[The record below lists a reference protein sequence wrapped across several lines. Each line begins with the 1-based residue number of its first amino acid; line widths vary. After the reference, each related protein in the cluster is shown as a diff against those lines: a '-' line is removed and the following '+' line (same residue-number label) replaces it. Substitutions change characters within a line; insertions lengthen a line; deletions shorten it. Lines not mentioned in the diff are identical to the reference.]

1 MYCNETMQTYSND
14 ALHRGIRSGLLDFD
28 PDDQTNLAPTL
39 VLNEH
44 NGGEKVLS
52 YVLNSIE
59 QCIHF
64 RFAVAFI
71 TTSGVACI
79 HQTLKDAVARG
90 CTGEILVSQYL
101 NFSDPLAIDRLRQF
115 RGVNV
120 RFTNEDDFHGKLYF
134 FAFKNFSRLLL
145 GSSNLTQAALG
156 KNTEINLNLSIS
168 NTSGLHQQ
176 VSTNLDNWIKNTHPI
191 NDAELASYA
200 ETWKQQRDLRLPSKL
215 LAPISKEPS
224 HFVAIKANS
233 MQIEALKKMQEVRD
247 SGNQRTLV
255 ISATGTGKTVL
266 SALDVKNFGAKRLL
280 FVVHRLNIAK
290 KAMLEYRKVFGASK
304 TMGLYSGNDT
314 SGLNADF
321 VFATVQTIKS
331 DHHLSRFNPE
341 TFDYIIIDESHHAGA
356 LTYQK
361 ILSHFQP
368 KFLLGMTATPERTD
382 GFNIFELFDYS
393 IAYEIRLHDALKANL
408 LAPFHYFGVSD
419 ITLDGVAL
427 GDKAQ
432 FNKLISPLRVNHI
445 IKALKEYGCSDG
457 VPRGLVFCSKVEEAN
472 QLAQL
477 FNEANIN
484 SVSLSGINSET
495 EREAAIQQLESQD
508 PANRISYIF
517 TVDIFNEGID
527 IPSVNQVVM
536 LRPTKSAIIFVQQL
550 GRGLRKTDS
559 KEYLTVID
567 FIGNY
572 ESNFLVPAA
581 LFGDASFN
589 KDKLRRLMAA
599 GSNLMPGESSIS
611 FDRIAKERIFNSISK
626 AKVDGRRDLAS
637 DYDLLKF
644 RIGRHPKMLDF
655 LNQNQRDP
663 YQYVKEYGSLLAY
676 RLKLEKEMEHQVD
689 PNLLKLL
696 SYLSEFVFDGIRLEE
711 SIVLMQLQSDLLDV
725 TYETVKDEI
734 EDRFGYRP
742 TDPTVSSALHSLN
755 LKFITEVV
763 NSKHTS
769 IADRWGYSIIQNEG
783 SKIFCGNTLK
793 VLLEDKLTKEYI
805 IDAALYSIKKFTE
818 DFKLQDFI
826 DGFKRGSQYS
836 RRDVFRI
843 LRWSTNPIPL
853 NISGYKVSSDKKQCP
868 AFIIY
873 NKDASISS
881 TTKYED
887 YFETPSIL
895 IWMSKN
901 KRKIDSPDV
910 VDISNQSSNQMR
922 IPVFVKKNKD
932 EDLSFYLGDG
942 EVIVDRF
949 KESTMKSKTG
959 LAVSVVQMP
968 LKLDK
973 PITADLFKYITD
985 PPL

>member
-1 MYCNETMQTYSND
+1 MQTYSND
-14 ALHRGIRSGLLDFD
+14 ALHRGIRSGLLNFD

-44 NGGEKVLS
+44 NGGQKVLS

-101 NFSDPLAIDRLRQF
+101 NFSDPLAIERLRQF

-176 VSTNLDNWIKNTHPI
+176 VSTNLDNWIKNTQPI

-215 LAPISKEPS
+215 LAPIFKEPS

-233 MQIEALKKMQEVRD
+233 MQIEALKKLQEVRD
-247 SGNQRTLV
+247 NGYQRTLV

-321 VFATVQTIKS
+321 IFATVQTIKS
-331 DHHLSRFNPE
+331 DHHLSRFDPE

-361 ILSHFQP
+361 ILGHFRP

-484 SVSLSGINSET
+484 SVSLSGINSEA

-536 LRPTKSAIIFVQQL
+536 LRPTESAIIFVQQL
-550 GRGLRKTDS
+550 GRGLRKTDL

-626 AKVDGRRDLAS
+626 AKVDGRKALVS
-637 DYDLLKF
+637 DYELLKF
-644 RIGRHPKMLDF
+644 RLGRHPKMLDF

-663 YQYVKEYGSLLAY
+663 FQYVKNYGSLLNY
-676 RLKLEKEMEHQVD
+676 RLTLDSKNHVA
-689 PNLLKLL
+689 PILLKLL
-696 SYLSEFVFDGIRLEE
+696 RYLSEFVFDGIRPEE
-711 SIVLMQLQSDLLDV
+711 SIIFLQLQNGSVDV
-725 TYETVKDEI
+725 TYKTIKDDVEN
-734 EDRFGYRP
+734 RFGYRP
-742 TDPTVSSALHSLN
+742 TDATITSALHSLN

-763 NSKHTS
+763 NGKHTS
-769 IADRWGYSIIQNEG
+769 IADRWGYSIIHSEG
-783 SKIFCGNTLK
+783 SKIFCGDTLK
-793 VLLEDKLTKEYI
+793 VLLEDKLTDEYL
-805 IDAALYSIKKFTE
+805 IDAAEYSIEKFIE
-818 DFKLQDFI
+818 DFRLEDFV
-826 DGFKRGSQYS
+826 DGFKRGSKYS

-843 LRWSTNPIPL
+843 LRWSQNP
-853 NISGYKVSSDKKQCP
+853 NAQNVGGYIVSSDKTQCP
-868 AFIIY
+868 IFVNY
-873 NKDASISS
+873 HKDESITD

-887 YFETPSIL
+887 YFESTSSL
-895 IWMSKN
+895 IYMSKN
-901 KRKIDSPDV
+901 RRTLSSPDV
-910 VDISNQSSNQMR
+910 KAISNQIVNNMR
-922 IPVFVKKNKD
+922 IPIFVKKSND
-932 EDLSFYLGDG
+932 EGFSFYFLGDG
-942 EVIVDRF
+942 SAQADRF
-949 KESTMKSKTG
+949 VETTMATDSNSV
-959 LAVSVVQMP
+959 VSVVQMT

-973 PITADLFKYITD
+973 PITVDLFKYITD
-985 PPL
+985 PPSQ